1 MDNRLYFTLGD
12 IAACMV
18 TGAVVASLIGLIV
31 SPAWNMF
38 VAMFVS
44 MALGMVF
51 GLPLSLPFSYFFGAI
66 EIMVP
71 TMMTGMF
78 SGMVVGMSAAM
89 GPVSFSAT
97 SMIGAVVGLVT
108 INGVWLATQKLRGP
122 QRLPDAGQPNE

>member
-1 MDNRLYFTLGD
+1 MYVSLFDLILYL
-12 IAACMV
+12 
-18 TGAVVASLIGLIV
+18 SLIHLLHKVLIAQLHLV
-31 SPAWNMF
+31 CLEHLCCNDCFNGIGA
-38 VAMFVS
+38 
-44 MALGMVF
+44 VF

-97 SMIGAVVGLVT
+97 FMIGAVVGLVT
-108 INGVWLATQKLRGP
+108 INGIWLANQKLRGP